1 MLEYKWIG
9 SFFIETINN
18 LDFFKKYKI
27 ARDTYLADRD
37 IFLKQLSTL
46 KAFKVYASKANF
58 FILDCFENAEK
69 VFSELLFEHKIYT
82 RILNDKLHLEPSFLR
97 IACGTKENNTNIFNA
112 LTKIENKL

>member
-1 MLEYKWIG
+1 M
-9 SFFIETINN
+9 
-18 LDFFKKYKI
+18 KI
-27 ARDTYLADRD
+27 PLTKILN
-37 IFLKQLSTL
+37 QLSTL
-46 KAFKVYASKANF
+46 KTFKVYASKANF